1 MNKKFLSAILFGALM
16 VSSTGTFVS
25 CKDYDDDI
33 DNINKELTDI
43 KSKLSDLESKVTT
56 GGAYVTKIESVEG
69 GLKVSVSDGTSY
81 NLTIAGTPAGSTVVI
96 DKTTGE
102 ISIDGTPTGFFATTG
117 TTPQGES
124 TAPYVKDGFWYFY
137 DDATKAFV
145 KSEYKASGNAW
156 AVQKGDSVVLHIPN
170 EAGVMQEI
178 TLPTSSSALT
188 ALNATSSN
196 WTSGKNIAWSKAGAD
211 VTWAG
216 KKGNVTAGQLLIGQL
231 GSETATVTPASY
243 DLGAQ
248 TLTLV
253 DIDGKTAP
261 VTVTAT
267 AAEGDYVTDRAASPS
282 GKWNLAIAMTDEV
295 TADNIA
301 TAFTKKVNGVDKNVK
316 YALAVNGTVM
326 TGYEYV
332 IDTQTV
338 NESKTNTAYNKD
350 QIDLASK
357 NVALGTSTLSLN
369 AATAAQAYDSYLT
382 FEGASKT
389 LAEAKGITV
398 DGMNITVPATAAATP
413 GLSVTVN
420 ILDITGKIAKNNVAL
435 TIAGAS
441 VSETETVAPVS
452 IKIST
457 VNSFSVD
464 LGTIF
469 TNLDANIAQNADATK
484 TTVTTADGNFFALTS
499 TTAANGLF
507 NVAGN
512 DKIAFKK
519 ADGSAA
525 TIAERNA
532 TKAVITLKMDGGTGS
547 SYVSAAKDIAKIYGT
562 FNLTLTLKD
571 KQGNEL
577 KKVIVPVTV
586 SKPEFDDY
594 YTANQYA
601 GWNEG
606 VLSSVIDNSGNTP
619 AFTMPTNLYTINKK
633 ADGTTGMTDAQ
644 PDYVYTYKKAA
655 VDIDNSEVKEAA
667 SITFDDVVKDGFLKT
682 TDYKVK
688 ASKEVVTVNALTNGG
703 SAEDNKIS
711 VSKEFT
717 MKLAPAF
724 NKAKLVYYTN
734 GVAGTVA
741 AVNADGIIAPLTG
754 DGTANKPKNGLALQY
769 GDEEIAVSATAIPA
783 SESDDHK
790 LGGYKV
796 TTGSAATGAVV
807 VGFAKSAESAGTG
820 VNLETGDTGV
830 KITGL
835 NAGQGGELVV
845 TFTDYAGI
853 KTQATIEY
861 KK

>member
-188 ALNATSSN
+188 ALNATPSN

-248 TLTLV
+248 ELTLV

-338 NESKTNTAYNKD
+338 NESKTNTAYNKAN
-350 QIDLASK
+350 IGLANA

-382 FEGASKT
+382 FEGASKS

-398 DGMNITVPATAAATP
+398 DGMNITVPATAAATS

-420 ILDITGKIAKNNVAL
+420 ILDITGKIAKKDIIL

-469 TNLDANIAQNADATK
+469 TNLDANIAQNADTTK

-507 NVAGN
+507 NVADNG
-512 DKIAFKK
+512 KIAFKK
-519 ADGSAA
+519 ADGGAA
-525 TIAERNA
+525 SIAARNA
-532 TKAVITLKMDGGTGS
+532 TKAVITLNYAGS
-547 SYVSAAKDIAKIYGT
+547 KYTTAAKDLANIYGT

-571 KQGNEL
+571 AQGNEL

-606 VLSSVIDNSGNTP
+606 VLSSVIDNSTQNTP

-633 ADGTTGMTDAQ
+633 ADGTGMTDAQ
-644 PDYVYTYKKAA
+644 PGYTYTYKKADA
-655 VDIDNSEVKEAA
+655 SEVKNVDA
-667 SITFDDVVKDGFLKT
+667 ITFNDVVKNGFLKT

-688 ASKEVVTVNALTNGG
+688 ANKEVVTVNALTGVSN
-703 SAEDNKIS
+703 AAADNTIS

-741 AVNADGIIAPLTG
+741 AVNADGIIAALTG

-769 GDEEIAVSATAIPA
+769 GDEEIAVSTTAIPA
-783 SESDDHK
+783 SASASNK
-790 LGGYKV
+790 LGGYQVSTADATSGATIKV
-796 TTGSAATGAVV
+796 E
-807 VGFAKSAESAGTG
+807 FAKSAESAGG
-820 VNLETGDTGV
+820 SVNLESGNTGV
-830 KITGL
+830 KIADL

>member
-1 MNKKFLSAILFGALM
+1 M

-188 ALNATSSN
+188 ALNATPSN

-216 KKGNVTAGQLLIGQL
+216 KKGNVAAGQLLIGQL

-248 TLTLV
+248 ELTLV

-338 NESKTNTAYNKD
+338 NESKTNTAYDKAN
-350 QIDLASK
+350 IGLASA

-420 ILDITGKIAKNNVAL
+420 ILDITGKIAKKDVVL

-499 TTAANGLF
+499 ATSIGDGLYKVAENTA
-507 NVAGN
+507 
-512 DKIAFKK
+512 IAFKK
-519 ADGSAA
+519 ADGGAA
-525 TIAERNA
+525 TIAARNA
-532 TKAVITLKMDGGTGS
+532 IKAVITLNYTGS
-547 SYVSAAKDIAKIYGT
+547 KYTTAAKDLANIYGT

-571 KQGNEL
+571 AQGNEL

-606 VLSSVIDNSGNTP
+606 ILSSVIDNSGNSP

-633 ADGTTGMTDAQ
+633 ADGTGMTDAQ
-644 PDYVYTYKKAA
+644 PGYTYTYKKAA
-655 VDIDNSEVKEAA
+655 VDNSEVKEAA
-667 SITFDDVVKDGFLKT
+667 SITFTDVVKDGFLKT

-688 ASKEVVTVNALTNGG
+688 ANKEVVTVNALTGASN
-703 SAEDNKIS
+703 AAADNTIS

-741 AVNADGIIAPLTG
+741 AVNADGIIAALTE
-754 DGTANKPKNGLALQY
+754 DKTANKPKNGLALQY
-769 GDEEIAVSATAIPA
+769 GDEEIAVSTTAIPA
-783 SESDDHK
+783 SASASNK
-790 LGGYKV
+790 LGGYQV
-796 TTGSAATGAVV
+796 STADATSGATIK
-807 VGFAKSAESAGTG
+807 VGFAKSAESAGGSVT
-820 VNLETGDTGV
+820 LEAGDTGV

>member
-1 MNKKFLSAILFGALM
+1 M

-188 ALNATSSN
+188 ALNATPSN

-216 KKGNVTAGQLLIGQL
+216 KKGNVAAGQLLIGQL

-248 TLTLV
+248 ELTLV

-338 NESKTNTAYNKD
+338 NESKTNTAYNKAN
-350 QIDLASK
+350 IGLASA

-420 ILDITGKIAKNNVAL
+420 ILDITGKIAKKDVVL

-499 TTAANGLF
+499 ATSIGDGLYKVAENTA
-507 NVAGN
+507 
-512 DKIAFKK
+512 IAFKK
-519 ADGSAA
+519 ADGGAA
-525 TIAERNA
+525 TIAARNA
-532 TKAVITLKMDGGTGS
+532 IKAVITLNYTGS
-547 SYVSAAKDIAKIYGT
+547 KYTTAAKDLANIYGT

-571 KQGNEL
+571 AQGNEL

-606 VLSSVIDNSGNTP
+606 ILSSVIDNSGNSP

-633 ADGTTGMTDAQ
+633 ADGTGMTDAQ
-644 PDYVYTYKKAA
+644 PGYTYTYKKAA
-655 VDIDNSEVKEAA
+655 VDNSEVKEAD
-667 SITFDDVVKDGFLKT
+667 SITFTDVVKDGFLKT

-688 ASKEVVTVNALTNGG
+688 ANKEVVTVNALTGASN
-703 SAEDNKIS
+703 AAADNTIS

-741 AVNADGIIAPLTG
+741 AVNADGIIAALTE
-754 DGTANKPKNGLALQY
+754 DKTANKPKNGLALQY
-769 GDEEIAVSATAIPA
+769 GDEEIAVSTTAIPA
-783 SESDDHK
+783 SASASNK
-790 LGGYKV
+790 LGGYQV
-796 TTGSAATGAVV
+796 STADATSGATIK
-807 VGFAKSAESAGTG
+807 VGFAKSAESAGGSVT
-820 VNLETGDTGV
+820 LEAGDTGV

>member
-188 ALNATSSN
+188 ALDATLNN
-196 WTSGKNIAWSKAGAD
+196 WISGKNIAWSKAGAD

-216 KKGNVTAGQLLIGQL
+216 KKGNVAAGQLLIGQL

-248 TLTLV
+248 ELTLV

-338 NESKTNTAYNKD
+338 NESKTNTAYNKAN
-350 QIDLASK
+350 IGLANA

-398 DGMNITVPATAAATP
+398 DGMNITVPATAAATS

-420 ILDITGKIAKNNVAL
+420 ILDITGKIAKKDIIL

-499 TTAANGLF
+499 TISIGDGLYKVAENTA
-507 NVAGN
+507 
-512 DKIAFKK
+512 IAFKK
-519 ADGSAA
+519 ADGGAA
-525 TIAERNA
+525 TIAARNA
-532 TKAVITLKMDGGTGS
+532 TKAVITLDYAS
-547 SYVSAAKDIAKIYGT
+547 SKYTTAAKDIANIYGT

-655 VDIDNSEVKEAA
+655 VDNSEVKEAA
-667 SITFDDVVKDGFLKT
+667 SITFNDVVKDGFLKT

-688 ASKEVVTVNALTNGG
+688 ASNEVVTVNALTGVSN
-703 SAEDNKIS
+703 AAADNTIS

-769 GDEEIAVSATAIPA
+769 GDEEIAVSTTAIPA

-807 VGFAKSAESAGTG
+807 VEFAKSAESAGGSVT
-820 VNLETGDTGV
+820 LETGDAGV
-830 KITGL
+830 KIADL

>member
-1 MNKKFLSAILFGALM
+1 M

-188 ALNATSSN
+188 ALNATPSN

-216 KKGNVTAGQLLIGQL
+216 KKGNVAAGQLLIGQL

-248 TLTLV
+248 ELTLV

-338 NESKTNTAYNKD
+338 NESKTNTAYNKAN
-350 QIDLASK
+350 IGLASA

-420 ILDITGKIAKNNVAL
+420 ILDITGKIAKKDVVL

-499 TTAANGLF
+499 ATSIGDGLYKVAENTA
-507 NVAGN
+507 
-512 DKIAFKK
+512 IAFKK
-519 ADGSAA
+519 ADGGAA
-525 TIAERNA
+525 TIAARNA
-532 TKAVITLKMDGGTGS
+532 IKAVITLNYTGS
-547 SYVSAAKDIAKIYGT
+547 KYTTAAKDLANIYGT

-571 KQGNEL
+571 AQGNEL

-606 VLSSVIDNSGNTP
+606 ILSSVIDNSGNTP

-633 ADGTTGMTDAQ
+633 ADGTGMTDAQ
-644 PDYVYTYKKAA
+644 PGYTYTYKKAA
-655 VDIDNSEVKEAA
+655 VDNSEVKEAA
-667 SITFDDVVKDGFLKT
+667 SITFTDVVKDGFLKT

-688 ASKEVVTVNALTNGG
+688 ANKEVVTVNALTGASN
-703 SAEDNKIS
+703 AAADNTIS

-741 AVNADGIIAPLTG
+741 AVNADGIIAALTE
-754 DGTANKPKNGLALQY
+754 DKTANKPKNGLALQY
-769 GDEEIAVSATAIPA
+769 GDEEIAVSTTAIPA
-783 SESDDHK
+783 SASASNK
-790 LGGYKV
+790 LGGYQV
-796 TTGSAATGAVV
+796 STADATSGATIK
-807 VGFAKSAESAGTG
+807 VGFAKSAESAGGSVT
-820 VNLETGDTGV
+820 LEAGDTGV

>member
-1 MNKKFLSAILFGALM
+1 M

-33 DNINKELTDI
+33 DEINKELTDI

-188 ALNATSSN
+188 ALNATPSN

-338 NESKTNTAYNKD
+338 NESKTNTAYNKN
-350 QIDLASK
+350 QIGLASA

-398 DGMNITVPATAAATP
+398 DGMNITVPATAAATS

-420 ILDITGKIAKNNVAL
+420 ILDITGKIAKKDIIL

-499 TTAANGLF
+499 ATSIGDGLYKVAENTA
-507 NVAGN
+507 
-512 DKIAFKK
+512 IAFKK
-519 ADGSAA
+519 ADGGAA
-525 TIAERNA
+525 AIAARNA

-547 SYVSAAKDIAKIYGT
+547 SYVSAAKDIANIYGT

-606 VLSSVIDNSGNTP
+606 VLSSVIDNSTQDAP

-644 PDYVYTYKKAA
+644 PGYVYTYKKAA
-655 VDIDNSEVKEAA
+655 VDNSEVKEAA
-667 SITFDDVVKDGFLKT
+667 SITFNDVVKDGFLKT

-688 ASKEVVTVNALTNGG
+688 ASNEVVTVNALTNGG
-703 SAEDNKIS
+703 SAEDNGIS

-769 GDEEIAVSATAIPA
+769 GDEEIAVSTTAIPTSA
-783 SESDDHK
+783 SNDHK
-790 LGGYKV
+790 LGGYEV

-807 VGFAKSAESAGTG
+807 VEFAKSAESAGTG
-820 VNLETGDTGV
+820 VNLEAGDTGV
-830 KITGL
+830 KIIGL

>member
-1 MNKKFLSAILFGALM
+1 M

-33 DNINKELTDI
+33 DEINKELTDI

-188 ALNATSSN
+188 ALDATLNN

-338 NESKTNTAYNKD
+338 NESKTNTAYNKN
-350 QIDLASK
+350 QIGLASA

-398 DGMNITVPATAAATP
+398 DGMNITVPATAAATS

-420 ILDITGKIAKNNVAL
+420 ILDITGKIAKNDVDL

-469 TNLDANIAQNADATK
+469 TNLDANIAHNAKADK

-499 TTAANGLF
+499 TTPTDELYT
-507 NVAGN
+507 VAEN
-512 DKIAFKK
+512 TAIAFKK

-532 TKAVITLKMDGGTGS
+532 TKAVITLNYTGS
-547 SYVSAAKDIAKIYGT
+547 KYTTAAKDLANIYGT

-571 KQGNEL
+571 AQGNEL

-606 VLSSVIDNSGNTP
+606 ILSSVIDNSGNSP

-633 ADGTTGMTDAQ
+633 ADGTGMTDAQ
-644 PDYVYTYKKAA
+644 PGYTYTYKKAA
-655 VDIDNSEVKEAA
+655 VDNSEVKEAA
-667 SITFDDVVKDGFLKT
+667 SITFTDVVKDGFLKT

-688 ASKEVVTVNALTNGG
+688 ANKEVVTVNALTGASN
-703 SAEDNKIS
+703 AAADNTIS

-741 AVNADGIIAPLTG
+741 AVNADGIIAALTE
-754 DGTANKPKNGLALQY
+754 DKTANKPKNGLALQY
-769 GDEEIAVSATAIPA
+769 GDEEIAVSTTAIPA
-783 SESDDHK
+783 SANASNK
-790 LGGYKV
+790 LGGYQV
-796 TTGSAATGAVV
+796 STADATSGATIK
-807 VGFAKSAESAGTG
+807 VGFAKSAESAGGSVT
-820 VNLETGDTGV
+820 LEAGDTGV

>member
-188 ALNATSSN
+188 ALNATPSN

-216 KKGNVTAGQLLIGQL
+216 KKGNVAAGQLLIGQL

-248 TLTLV
+248 ELTLV

-338 NESKTNTAYNKD
+338 NESKTNTAYNKVN
-350 QIDLASK
+350 IGLASA

-420 ILDITGKIAKNNVAL
+420 ILDITGKIAKKDVVL

-499 TTAANGLF
+499 ATSIGDGLYKVAENTA
-507 NVAGN
+507 
-512 DKIAFKK
+512 IAFKK
-519 ADGSAA
+519 ADGGAA
-525 TIAERNA
+525 TIAARNA
-532 TKAVITLKMDGGTGS
+532 IKAVITLNYTGS
-547 SYVSAAKDIAKIYGT
+547 KYTTAAKDLANIYGT

-571 KQGNEL
+571 AQGNEL

-606 VLSSVIDNSGNTP
+606 ILSSVIDNSGNSP

-633 ADGTTGMTDAQ
+633 ADGTGMTDAQ
-644 PDYVYTYKKAA
+644 PGYTYTYKKAA
-655 VDIDNSEVKEAA
+655 VDNSEVKEAA
-667 SITFDDVVKDGFLKT
+667 SITFTDVVKDGFLKT

-688 ASKEVVTVNALTNGG
+688 ANKEVVTVNALTGASN
-703 SAEDNKIS
+703 AAADNTIS

-741 AVNADGIIAPLTG
+741 AVNADGIIAALTE
-754 DGTANKPKNGLALQY
+754 DKTANKPKNGLALQY
-769 GDEEIAVSATAIPA
+769 GDEEIAVSTTAIPA
-783 SESDDHK
+783 SASASNK
-790 LGGYKV
+790 LGGYQV
-796 TTGSAATGAVV
+796 STADATSGATIK
-807 VGFAKSAESAGTG
+807 VGFAKSAESAGGSVT
-820 VNLETGDTGV
+820 LEAGDTGV

>member
-188 ALNATSSN
+188 ALNATPSN

-216 KKGNVTAGQLLIGQL
+216 KKGNVAAGQLLIGQL

-248 TLTLV
+248 ELTLV

-338 NESKTNTAYNKD
+338 NESKTNTAYNKAN
-350 QIDLASK
+350 IGLASA

-420 ILDITGKIAKNNVAL
+420 ILDITGKIAKKDVLL

-499 TTAANGLF
+499 ATSIGDGLYKVAENTA
-507 NVAGN
+507 
-512 DKIAFKK
+512 IAFKK
-519 ADGSAA
+519 ADGGAA
-525 TIAERNA
+525 TIAARNA
-532 TKAVITLKMDGGTGS
+532 IKAVITLNYTGS
-547 SYVSAAKDIAKIYGT
+547 KYTTAAKDLANIYGT

-571 KQGNEL
+571 AQGNEL

-606 VLSSVIDNSGNTP
+606 ILSSVIDNSGNSP

-633 ADGTTGMTDAQ
+633 ADGTGMTDAQ
-644 PDYVYTYKKAA
+644 PGYTYTYKKAA
-655 VDIDNSEVKEAA
+655 VDNSEVKEAA
-667 SITFDDVVKDGFLKT
+667 SITFTDVVKDGFLKT

-688 ASKEVVTVNALTNGG
+688 ANKKVVTVNALTGASN
-703 SAEDNKIS
+703 AAADNTIS

-741 AVNADGIIAPLTG
+741 AVNADGIIAALTE
-754 DGTANKPKNGLALQY
+754 DKTANKPKNGLALQY
-769 GDEEIAVSATAIPA
+769 GDEEIAVSTTAIPA
-783 SESDDHK
+783 SASASNK
-790 LGGYKV
+790 LGGYQV
-796 TTGSAATGAVV
+796 STADATSGATIK
-807 VGFAKSAESAGTG
+807 VGFAKSAESAGGSVT
-820 VNLETGDTGV
+820 LEAGDTGV

>member
-1 MNKKFLSAILFGALM
+1 M

-33 DNINKELTDI
+33 DEINKELTDI

-188 ALNATSSN
+188 ALNATPSN

-216 KKGNVTAGQLLIGQL
+216 KKGNVAAGQLLIGQL

-248 TLTLV
+248 ELTLV

-301 TAFTKKVNGVDKNVK
+301 TAFTKRVNGVDKNVK

-338 NESKTNTAYNKD
+338 NESKTNTAYNKAN
-350 QIDLASK
+350 IGLASA

-420 ILDITGKIAKNNVAL
+420 ILDITGKIAKKDVVL

-499 TTAANGLF
+499 ATSIGDGLYKVAENTA
-507 NVAGN
+507 
-512 DKIAFKK
+512 IAFKK
-519 ADGSAA
+519 ADGGAA
-525 TIAERNA
+525 TIAARNA
-532 TKAVITLKMDGGTGS
+532 IKAVITLNYTGS
-547 SYVSAAKDIAKIYGT
+547 KYTTAAKDLANIYGT

-571 KQGNEL
+571 AQGNEL

-606 VLSSVIDNSGNTP
+606 ILSSVIDNSGNSP

-644 PDYVYTYKKAA
+644 PGYVYTYKKAA
-655 VDIDNSEVKEAA
+655 VDNSEAKEVA
-667 SITFDDVVKDGFLKT
+667 SITFNDIVKDGFLKT

-688 ASKEVVTVNALTNGG
+688 ASNEVVTVNALTDGG

-783 SESDDHK
+783 SASASNK
-790 LGGYKV
+790 LGGYQV
-796 TTGSAATGAVV
+796 STADATSGATIK
-807 VGFAKSAESAGTG
+807 VGFAKSAESAGGSVT
-820 VNLETGDTGV
+820 LETSDTGV
-830 KITGL
+830 KIADL

>member
-1 MNKKFLSAILFGALM
+1 M

-188 ALNATSSN
+188 ALNATPSN

-216 KKGNVTAGQLLIGQL
+216 KKGNVAAGQLLIGQL

-248 TLTLV
+248 ELTLV

-338 NESKTNTAYNKD
+338 NESKTNTAYNKAN
-350 QIDLASK
+350 IGLASA

-420 ILDITGKIAKNNVAL
+420 ILDITGKIAKKDVVL

-499 TTAANGLF
+499 ATSIGDGLYKVAENTA
-507 NVAGN
+507 
-512 DKIAFKK
+512 IAFKK
-519 ADGSAA
+519 ADGGAA
-525 TIAERNA
+525 TIAARNA
-532 TKAVITLKMDGGTGS
+532 IKAVITLNYTGS
-547 SYVSAAKDIAKIYGT
+547 KYTTAAKDLANIYGT

-571 KQGNEL
+571 AQGNEL

-606 VLSSVIDNSGNTP
+606 ILSSVIDNSGNSP

-633 ADGTTGMTDAQ
+633 ADGTGMTDAQ
-644 PDYVYTYKKAA
+644 PGYTYTYKKAA
-655 VDIDNSEVKEAA
+655 VDNSEVKEAA
-667 SITFDDVVKDGFLKT
+667 SITFTDVVKDGFLKT

-688 ASKEVVTVNALTNGG
+688 ANKEVVTVNALTGASN
-703 SAEDNKIS
+703 AAADNTIS

-741 AVNADGIIAPLTG
+741 AVNADGIIAALTE
-754 DGTANKPKNGLALQY
+754 DKTANKPKNGLALQY
-769 GDEEIAVSATAIPA
+769 GDEEIAVSTTAIPA
-783 SESDDHK
+783 SASASNK
-790 LGGYKV
+790 LGGYQV
-796 TTGSAATGAVV
+796 STADATSGATIK
-807 VGFAKSAESAGTG
+807 VGFAKSAERAGGSVT
-820 VNLETGDTGV
+820 LEAGDTGV

>member
-1 MNKKFLSAILFGALM
+1 M

-188 ALNATSSN
+188 ALNATPSN

-216 KKGNVTAGQLLIGQL
+216 KKGNVAAGQLLIGQL

-248 TLTLV
+248 ELTLV

-338 NESKTNTAYNKD
+338 NESKTNTAYNKAN
-350 QIDLASK
+350 IGLASA

-420 ILDITGKIAKNNVAL
+420 ILDITGKIAKKDVVL

-499 TTAANGLF
+499 ATSIGDGLYKVAENTA
-507 NVAGN
+507 
-512 DKIAFKK
+512 IAFKK
-519 ADGSAA
+519 ADGGAA
-525 TIAERNA
+525 TIAARNA
-532 TKAVITLKMDGGTGS
+532 IKAVITLNYTGS
-547 SYVSAAKDIAKIYGT
+547 KYTTAAKDLANIYGT

-571 KQGNEL
+571 AQGYEL

-606 VLSSVIDNSGNTP
+606 ILSSVIDNSGNSP

-633 ADGTTGMTDAQ
+633 ADGTGMTDAQ
-644 PDYVYTYKKAA
+644 PGYTYTYKKAA
-655 VDIDNSEVKEAA
+655 VDNSEVKEAA
-667 SITFDDVVKDGFLKT
+667 SITFTDVVKDGFLKT

-688 ASKEVVTVNALTNGG
+688 ANKEVVTVNALTGASN
-703 SAEDNKIS
+703 AAADNTIS

-741 AVNADGIIAPLTG
+741 AVNADGIIAALTE
-754 DGTANKPKNGLALQY
+754 DKTANKPKNGLALQY
-769 GDEEIAVSATAIPA
+769 GDEEIAVSTTAIPA
-783 SESDDHK
+783 SASASNK
-790 LGGYKV
+790 LGGYQV
-796 TTGSAATGAVV
+796 STADATSGATIK
-807 VGFAKSAESAGTG
+807 VGFAKSAESAGGSVT
-820 VNLETGDTGV
+820 LEAGDTGV

>member
-1 MNKKFLSAILFGALM
+1 
-16 VSSTGTFVS
+16 
-25 CKDYDDDI
+25 
-33 DNINKELTDI
+33 LTDI

-188 ALNATSSN
+188 ALNATPSN
-196 WTSGKNIAWSKAGAD
+196 WTSDKNIAWSKAGAD

-216 KKGNVTAGQLLIGQL
+216 KKGNVAAGQLLIGQL

-248 TLTLV
+248 ELTLV

-338 NESKTNTAYNKD
+338 NESKTNTAYNKAN
-350 QIDLASK
+350 IGLASA

-420 ILDITGKIAKNNVAL
+420 ILDITGKIAKKDVVL

-499 TTAANGLF
+499 ATSIGDGLYKVAENTA
-507 NVAGN
+507 
-512 DKIAFKK
+512 IAFKK
-519 ADGSAA
+519 ADGGAA
-525 TIAERNA
+525 TIAARNA
-532 TKAVITLKMDGGTGS
+532 IKAVITLNYTGS
-547 SYVSAAKDIAKIYGT
+547 KYTTAAKDLANIYGT

-571 KQGNEL
+571 AQGNEL

-606 VLSSVIDNSGNTP
+606 ILSSVIDNSGNSP

-633 ADGTTGMTDAQ
+633 ADGTGMTDAQ
-644 PDYVYTYKKAA
+644 PGYTYTYKKAA
-655 VDIDNSEVKEAA
+655 VDNSEVKEAA
-667 SITFDDVVKDGFLKT
+667 SITFTDVVKDGFLKT

-688 ASKEVVTVNALTNGG
+688 ANKEVVTVNALTGASN
-703 SAEDNKIS
+703 AAADNTIS

-741 AVNADGIIAPLTG
+741 AVNADGIIAALTE
-754 DGTANKPKNGLALQY
+754 DKTANKPKNGLALQY
-769 GDEEIAVSATAIPA
+769 GDEEIAVSTTAIPA
-783 SESDDHK
+783 SASASNK
-790 LGGYKV
+790 LGGYQV
-796 TTGSAATGAVV
+796 STADATSGATIK
-807 VGFAKSAESAGTG
+807 VGFAKSAESAGGSGT
-820 VNLETGDTGV
+820 LEAGDTGV
-830 KITGL
+830 KIIGL

>member
-188 ALNATSSN
+188 ALNATPSN

-216 KKGNVTAGQLLIGQL
+216 KKGNVAAGQLLIGQL

-248 TLTLV
+248 ELTLV

-338 NESKTNTAYNKD
+338 NESKTNTAYNKAN
-350 QIDLASK
+350 IGLASA

-420 ILDITGKIAKNNVAL
+420 ILDITGKIAKKDVVL

-499 TTAANGLF
+499 ATSIGDGLYKVAENTA
-507 NVAGN
+507 
-512 DKIAFKK
+512 IAFKK
-519 ADGSAA
+519 ADGGAA
-525 TIAERNA
+525 TIAARNA
-532 TKAVITLKMDGGTGS
+532 IKAVITLNYTGS
-547 SYVSAAKDIAKIYGT
+547 KYTTAAKDLANIYGT

-571 KQGNEL
+571 AQGNEL

-606 VLSSVIDNSGNTP
+606 ILSSVIDNSGNSP

-633 ADGTTGMTDAQ
+633 ADGTGMTDAQ
-644 PDYVYTYKKAA
+644 PGYTYTYKKAA
-655 VDIDNSEVKEAA
+655 VDNSEVKEAA
-667 SITFDDVVKDGFLKT
+667 SITFTDVVKDGFLKT

-688 ASKEVVTVNALTNGG
+688 ANKEVVTVNALTGASN
-703 SAEDNKIS
+703 AAADNTIS

-741 AVNADGIIAPLTG
+741 AVNADGIIAALTE
-754 DGTANKPKNGLALQY
+754 DKTANKPKNGLALQY
-769 GDEEIAVSATAIPA
+769 GDEEIAVSTTAIPA
-783 SESDDHK
+783 SASASNK
-790 LGGYKV
+790 LGGYQV
-796 TTGSAATGAVV
+796 STADATSGAIIK
-807 VGFAKSAESAGTG
+807 VGFAKSAESAGGSVT
-820 VNLETGDTGV
+820 LEAGDTGV

>member
-56 GGAYVTKIESVEG
+56 GSAYVTKIESVEG

-188 ALNATSSN
+188 ALNATPSN

-216 KKGNVTAGQLLIGQL
+216 KKGNVAAGQLLIGQL

-248 TLTLV
+248 ELTLV

-338 NESKTNTAYNKD
+338 NESKTNTAYNKAN
-350 QIDLASK
+350 IGLASA

-420 ILDITGKIAKNNVAL
+420 ILDITGKIAKKDVVL

-499 TTAANGLF
+499 ATSIGDGLYKVAENTA
-507 NVAGN
+507 
-512 DKIAFKK
+512 IAFKK
-519 ADGSAA
+519 ADGGAA
-525 TIAERNA
+525 TIAARNA
-532 TKAVITLKMDGGTGS
+532 IKAVITLNYTGS
-547 SYVSAAKDIAKIYGT
+547 KYTTAAKDLANIYGT

-571 KQGNEL
+571 AQGNEL

-606 VLSSVIDNSGNTP
+606 ILSSVIDNSGNSP

-633 ADGTTGMTDAQ
+633 ADGTGMTDAQ
-644 PDYVYTYKKAA
+644 PGYTYTYKKAA
-655 VDIDNSEVKEAA
+655 VDNSEVKEAA
-667 SITFDDVVKDGFLKT
+667 SITFTDVVKDGFLKT

-688 ASKEVVTVNALTNGG
+688 ANKEVVTVNALTGASN
-703 SAEDNKIS
+703 AAADNTIS

-741 AVNADGIIAPLTG
+741 AVNADGIIAALTE
-754 DGTANKPKNGLALQY
+754 DKTANKPKNGLALQY
-769 GDEEIAVSATAIPA
+769 GDEEIAVSTTAIPA
-783 SESDDHK
+783 SASASNK
-790 LGGYKV
+790 LGGYQV
-796 TTGSAATGAVV
+796 STADATSGATIK
-807 VGFAKSAESAGTG
+807 VGFAKSAESAGGSVT
-820 VNLETGDTGV
+820 LEAGDTGV

>member
-1 MNKKFLSAILFGALM
+1 M

-188 ALNATSSN
+188 ALNATPSN

-216 KKGNVTAGQLLIGQL
+216 KKGNVAAGQLLIGQL
-231 GSETATVTPASY
+231 GSETATVTPAFY

-248 TLTLV
+248 ELTLV

-338 NESKTNTAYNKD
+338 NESKTNTAYNKAN
-350 QIDLASK
+350 IGLASA

-420 ILDITGKIAKNNVAL
+420 ILDITGKIAKKDVVL

-499 TTAANGLF
+499 ATSIGDGLYKVAENTA
-507 NVAGN
+507 
-512 DKIAFKK
+512 IAFKK
-519 ADGSAA
+519 ADGGAA
-525 TIAERNA
+525 TIAARNA
-532 TKAVITLKMDGGTGS
+532 IKAVITLNYTGS
-547 SYVSAAKDIAKIYGT
+547 KYTTAAKDLANIYGT

-571 KQGNEL
+571 AQGNEL

-606 VLSSVIDNSGNTP
+606 ILSSVIDNSGNSP

-633 ADGTTGMTDAQ
+633 ADGTGMTDAQ
-644 PDYVYTYKKAA
+644 LGYTYTYKKAA
-655 VDIDNSEVKEAA
+655 VDNSEVKEAA
-667 SITFDDVVKDGFLKT
+667 SITFTDVVKDGFLKT

-688 ASKEVVTVNALTNGG
+688 ANKEVVTVNALTGASNAAAD
-703 SAEDNKIS
+703 STIS

-741 AVNADGIIAPLTG
+741 AVNADGIIAPLTE
-754 DGTANKPKNGLALQY
+754 DKTANKPKNGLALQY
-769 GDEEIAVSATAIPA
+769 GDEEIAVSTTAIPA
-783 SESDDHK
+783 SASASNK
-790 LGGYKV
+790 LGGYQV
-796 TTGSAATGAVV
+796 STADATSGATIK
-807 VGFAKSAESAGTG
+807 VGFAKSAESAGGSVT
-820 VNLETGDTGV
+820 LEAGDTGV

>member
-188 ALNATSSN
+188 ALNATPSN

-216 KKGNVTAGQLLIGQL
+216 KKGNVAAGQLLIGQL

-248 TLTLV
+248 ELTLV

-338 NESKTNTAYNKD
+338 NESKTNTAYNKAN
-350 QIDLASK
+350 IGLASA

-420 ILDITGKIAKNNVAL
+420 ILDITGKIAKKDVVL

-499 TTAANGLF
+499 ATSIGDGLYKVAENTA
-507 NVAGN
+507 
-512 DKIAFKK
+512 IAFKK
-519 ADGSAA
+519 ADGGAA
-525 TIAERNA
+525 TIAARNA
-532 TKAVITLKMDGGTGS
+532 IKAVITLNYTGS
-547 SYVSAAKDIAKIYGT
+547 KYTTAAKDLANIYGT

-571 KQGNEL
+571 AQGNEL

-606 VLSSVIDNSGNTP
+606 ILSSVIDNSGNSP

-633 ADGTTGMTDAQ
+633 ADGTGMTDAQ
-644 PDYVYTYKKAA
+644 LGYTYTYKKAA
-655 VDIDNSEVKEAA
+655 VDNSEVKEAA
-667 SITFDDVVKDGFLKT
+667 SITFTDVVKDGFLKT

-688 ASKEVVTVNALTNGG
+688 ANKEVVTVNALTGASN
-703 SAEDNKIS
+703 AAADNTIS

-741 AVNADGIIAPLTG
+741 AVNADGIIAALTE
-754 DGTANKPKNGLALQY
+754 DKTANKPKNGLALQY
-769 GDEEIAVSATAIPA
+769 GDEEIAVSTTAIPA
-783 SESDDHK
+783 SASASNK
-790 LGGYKV
+790 LGGYQV
-796 TTGSAATGAVV
+796 STADATSGATIK
-807 VGFAKSAESAGTG
+807 VGFAKSAESAGGSVT
-820 VNLETGDTGV
+820 LEAGDTGV

-845 TFTDYAGI
+845 TFTDHAGI

>member
-188 ALNATSSN
+188 ALNATPSN

-216 KKGNVTAGQLLIGQL
+216 KKGNVAAGQLLIGQL

-248 TLTLV
+248 ELTLV

-338 NESKTNTAYNKD
+338 NESKTNTAYNKAN
-350 QIDLASK
+350 IGLASA

-420 ILDITGKIAKNNVAL
+420 ILDITGKIAKKDVFL

-499 TTAANGLF
+499 ATSIGDGLYKVAENTA
-507 NVAGN
+507 
-512 DKIAFKK
+512 IAFKK
-519 ADGSAA
+519 ADGGAA
-525 TIAERNA
+525 TIAARNA
-532 TKAVITLKMDGGTGS
+532 IKAVITLNYTGS
-547 SYVSAAKDIAKIYGT
+547 KYTTAAKDLANIYGT

-571 KQGNEL
+571 AQGNEL

-606 VLSSVIDNSGNTP
+606 ILSSVIDNSGNSP

-633 ADGTTGMTDAQ
+633 ADGTGMTDAQ
-644 PDYVYTYKKAA
+644 PGYTYTYKKAA
-655 VDIDNSEVKEAA
+655 VDNSEVKEAA
-667 SITFDDVVKDGFLKT
+667 SITFTDVVKDGFLKT

-688 ASKEVVTVNALTNGG
+688 ANKEVVTVNALTGASN
-703 SAEDNKIS
+703 AAADNTIS

-741 AVNADGIIAPLTG
+741 AVNADGIIAALTE
-754 DGTANKPKNGLALQY
+754 DKTANKPKNGLALQY
-769 GDEEIAVSATAIPA
+769 GDEEIAVSTTAIPA
-783 SESDDHK
+783 SASASNK
-790 LGGYKV
+790 LGGYQV
-796 TTGSAATGAVV
+796 STADATSGATIK
-807 VGFAKSAESAGTG
+807 VGFAKSAESAGGSVT
-820 VNLETGDTGV
+820 LEAGNTGV

>member
-1 MNKKFLSAILFGALM
+1 M

-33 DNINKELTDI
+33 DEINKELTDI

-188 ALNATSSN
+188 ALNATPSN

-338 NESKTNTAYNKD
+338 NESKTNTAYNKN
-350 QIDLASK
+350 QIGLASA

-398 DGMNITVPATAAATP
+398 DGMNITVPATAAATS

-420 ILDITGKIAKNNVAL
+420 ILDITGKIAKKDIIL

-499 TTAANGLF
+499 ATSIGDGLYKVAENTA
-507 NVAGN
+507 
-512 DKIAFKK
+512 IAFKK
-519 ADGSAA
+519 ADGGAA
-525 TIAERNA
+525 AIAARNA
-532 TKAVITLKMDGGTGS
+532 TKAVITLNYAS
-547 SYVSAAKDIAKIYGT
+547 SKYTTAAKDLANIYGT

-606 VLSSVIDNSGNTP
+606 VLSSVIDNSTQNTP

-644 PDYVYTYKKAA
+644 PGYVYTYKKAA
-655 VDIDNSEVKEAA
+655 VDNSEVKEAA
-667 SITFDDVVKDGFLKT
+667 SITFTDVVKDGFLKT

-688 ASKEVVTVNALTNGG
+688 ASNEVVTVNALTGASN
-703 SAEDNKIS
+703 AAADNTIS

-741 AVNADGIIAPLTG
+741 AVNADGIIAALTG

-769 GDEEIAVSATAIPA
+769 GDEEIAVSTTAIPA
-783 SESDDHK
+783 SASASNK
-790 LGGYKV
+790 LGGYQV
-796 TTGSAATGAVV
+796 STADATSGATIK
-807 VGFAKSAESAGTG
+807 VGFAKSAESAGGSVT
-820 VNLETGDTGV
+820 LETSDTGV
-830 KITGL
+830 KIADL

>member
-1 MNKKFLSAILFGALM
+1 M

-33 DNINKELTDI
+33 DEINKELTDI

-188 ALNATSSN
+188 ALNATPSK

-216 KKGNVTAGQLLIGQL
+216 KKGNVAAGQLLIGQL

-248 TLTLV
+248 ELTLV

-338 NESKTNTAYNKD
+338 NESKTNTAYNKA

-398 DGMNITVPATAAATP
+398 DGMNITVPATAAATS

-420 ILDITGKIAKNNVAL
+420 ILDITGKIAKKDIIL

-469 TNLDANIAQNADATK
+469 TNLDANIAHNAKATK

-499 TTAANGLF
+499 ATSIGDGLYKVAENTA
-507 NVAGN
+507 
-512 DKIAFKK
+512 IAFKK
-519 ADGSAA
+519 ADGGAA
-525 TIAERNA
+525 TIAARNA
-532 TKAVITLKMDGGTGS
+532 TKAVITLNYAS
-547 SYVSAAKDIAKIYGT
+547 SKYTTAAKDLANIYGT

-571 KQGNEL
+571 AQGNEL

-586 SKPEFDDY
+586 SKPDFDDY

-606 VLSSVIDNSGNTP
+606 ILSSVIDNSTQNAP

-644 PDYVYTYKKAA
+644 PDYTYTYKKT
-655 VDIDNSEVKEAA
+655 DNSEANNVT
-667 SITFDDVVKDGFLKT
+667 SITFTDVVKDGFLKT

-688 ASKEVVTVNALTNGG
+688 ASNEVVTVNALTNDG
-703 SAEDNKIS
+703 SAEDNGIS

-783 SESDDHK
+783 SASNDHK
-790 LGGYKV
+790 LGGYEV

-830 KITGL
+830 KIAGL

>member
-1 MNKKFLSAILFGALM
+1 M

-188 ALNATSSN
+188 ALNATPNN
-196 WTSGKNIAWSKAGAD
+196 WISGKNIAWSKAGAD

-216 KKGNVTAGQLLIGQL
+216 KKGNVAAGQLLIGQL

-248 TLTLV
+248 ELTLV

-338 NESKTNTAYNKD
+338 NESKTNTAYNKN
-350 QIDLASK
+350 QIGLASA

-398 DGMNITVPATAAATP
+398 DGMNITVPATAAATS

-420 ILDITGKIAKNNVAL
+420 ILDITGKIAKKDIIL

-499 TTAANGLF
+499 TTSIGDGLYK
-507 NVAGN
+507 VAEN
-512 DKIAFKK
+512 TAIAFKK
-519 ADGSAA
+519 ADGGAA
-525 TIAERNA
+525 TIAARNA
-532 TKAVITLKMDGGTGS
+532 TKAVITLDYAS
-547 SYVSAAKDIAKIYGT
+547 SKYITAAKDIANIYGT

-655 VDIDNSEVKEAA
+655 VDNSEVKEAA
-667 SITFDDVVKDGFLKT
+667 SITFNDVVKDGFLKT

-688 ASKEVVTVNALTNGG
+688 ASNEVVTVNALTGVSN
-703 SAEDNKIS
+703 AAADNTIS

-769 GDEEIAVSATAIPA
+769 GDEEIAVSTTAIPA

-807 VGFAKSAESAGTG
+807 VEFAKSAESAGGSVT
-820 VNLETGDTGV
+820 LETGDAGV
-830 KITGL
+830 KIADL

>member
-1 MNKKFLSAILFGALM
+1 M

-170 EAGVMQEI
+170 EAGVVQEI

-248 TLTLV
+248 ELTLV

-338 NESKTNTAYNKD
+338 NESKTNTAYNKN
-350 QIDLASK
+350 QIGLASA

-398 DGMNITVPATAAATP
+398 DGMNITVPATAAATS

-420 ILDITGKIAKNNVAL
+420 ILDITGKIAKKDIIL

-499 TTAANGLF
+499 TISIGDGLYKVAENTA
-507 NVAGN
+507 
-512 DKIAFKK
+512 IAFKK
-519 ADGSAA
+519 ADGGAA
-525 TIAERNA
+525 TIAARNA
-532 TKAVITLKMDGGTGS
+532 TKAVITLDYAS
-547 SYVSAAKDIAKIYGT
+547 SKYTTAAKDIANIYGT

-655 VDIDNSEVKEAA
+655 VDNSEVKEAA
-667 SITFDDVVKDGFLKT
+667 SITFNDVVKDGFLKT

-688 ASKEVVTVNALTNGG
+688 ASNEVVTVNALTGVSN
-703 SAEDNKIS
+703 AAADNTIS

-769 GDEEIAVSATAIPA
+769 GDEEIAVSTTAIPA

-807 VGFAKSAESAGTG
+807 VEFAKSAESAGGSVT
-820 VNLETGDTGV
+820 LETGDAGV
-830 KITGL
+830 KIADL

>member
-188 ALNATSSN
+188 ALNATPSN

-216 KKGNVTAGQLLIGQL
+216 KKGNVAAGQLLIGQL

-248 TLTLV
+248 ELTLV

-338 NESKTNTAYNKD
+338 NESKTNTAYNKAN
-350 QIDLASK
+350 IGLASA

-420 ILDITGKIAKNNVAL
+420 ILDITGKIAKKDVVL

-499 TTAANGLF
+499 ATSIGDGLYKVAENTA
-507 NVAGN
+507 
-512 DKIAFKK
+512 IAFKK
-519 ADGSAA
+519 ADGGAA
-525 TIAERNA
+525 TIAARNA
-532 TKAVITLKMDGGTGS
+532 IKAVITLNYTGS
-547 SYVSAAKDIAKIYGT
+547 KYTTAAKDLANIYGT

-571 KQGNEL
+571 AQGNEL

-606 VLSSVIDNSGNTP
+606 ILSSVIDNSGNSP

-633 ADGTTGMTDAQ
+633 ADGTGMTDAQ
-644 PDYVYTYKKAA
+644 PGYTYTYKKAA
-655 VDIDNSEVKEAA
+655 VDNSEVKEAA
-667 SITFDDVVKDGFLKT
+667 SITFTDVVKDGFLKT

-688 ASKEVVTVNALTNGG
+688 ANKEVVTVNALTGASNAAAD
-703 SAEDNKIS
+703 STIS

-741 AVNADGIIAPLTG
+741 AVNADGIIAALTE
-754 DGTANKPKNGLALQY
+754 DKTANKPKNGLALQY
-769 GDEEIAVSATAIPA
+769 GDEEIAVSTTAIPA
-783 SESDDHK
+783 SASASNK
-790 LGGYKV
+790 LGGYQV
-796 TTGSAATGAVV
+796 STADATSGATIK
-807 VGFAKSAESAGTG
+807 VGFAKSAESAGGSVT
-820 VNLETGDTGV
+820 LEAGDTGV
-830 KITGL
+830 KIIGL

>member
-1 MNKKFLSAILFGALM
+1 M

-188 ALNATSSN
+188 ALNATPSN

-248 TLTLV
+248 ELTLV

-338 NESKTNTAYNKD
+338 NESKTNTAYNKAN
-350 QIDLASK
+350 IGLANA

-382 FEGASKT
+382 FEGASKS

-398 DGMNITVPATAAATP
+398 DGMNITVPATAAATS

-420 ILDITGKIAKNNVAL
+420 ILDITGKIAKKDIIL

-507 NVAGN
+507 NVADNG
-512 DKIAFKK
+512 KIAFKK
-519 ADGSAA
+519 ADGGAA
-525 TIAERNA
+525 SIAARNA
-532 TKAVITLKMDGGTGS
+532 TKAVITLNYAGS
-547 SYVSAAKDIAKIYGT
+547 KYTTAAKDLANIYGT

-571 KQGNEL
+571 AQGNEL

-606 VLSSVIDNSGNTP
+606 VLSSVIDNSTQNTP

-633 ADGTTGMTDAQ
+633 ADGTGMTDAQ
-644 PDYVYTYKKAA
+644 PGYTYTYKKADA
-655 VDIDNSEVKEAA
+655 SEVKNVDA
-667 SITFDDVVKDGFLKT
+667 ITFNDVVKNGFLKT

-688 ASKEVVTVNALTNGG
+688 ANKEVVTVNAWTGVSN
-703 SAEDNKIS
+703 AAADNTIS

-741 AVNADGIIAPLTG
+741 AVNADGIIAALTG

-769 GDEEIAVSATAIPA
+769 GDEEIAVSTTAIPA
-783 SESDDHK
+783 SASASNK
-790 LGGYKV
+790 LGGYQVSTADATSGATIKV
-796 TTGSAATGAVV
+796 E
-807 VGFAKSAESAGTG
+807 FAKSAESAGG
-820 VNLETGDTGV
+820 SVNLESGNTGV
-830 KITGL
+830 KIADL

>member
-1 MNKKFLSAILFGALM
+1 M

-188 ALNATSSN
+188 ALDATLNN
-196 WTSGKNIAWSKAGAD
+196 WISGKNIAWSKAGAD

-248 TLTLV
+248 ELTLV

-338 NESKTNTAYNKD
+338 NESKTNTAYNKAN
-350 QIDLASK
+350 IGLANA

-420 ILDITGKIAKNNVAL
+420 ILDITGKIAKKDVDL

-499 TTAANGLF
+499 TISIGDGLYKVAENTA
-507 NVAGN
+507 
-512 DKIAFKK
+512 IAFKK
-519 ADGSAA
+519 ADGGAA
-525 TIAERNA
+525 TIAARNA
-532 TKAVITLKMDGGTGS
+532 TKAVITLDYAS
-547 SYVSAAKDIAKIYGT
+547 SKYITAAKDIANIYGT

-606 VLSSVIDNSGNTP
+606 ILSSVIDNSGNTP

-655 VDIDNSEVKEAA
+655 VDNSEVKEAA
-667 SITFDDVVKDGFLKT
+667 SITFNDVVKDGFLKT

-688 ASKEVVTVNALTNGG
+688 ASNEVVTVNALTGVSN
-703 SAEDNKIS
+703 AAADNTIS

-769 GDEEIAVSATAIPA
+769 GDEEIAVSTTAIPA

-807 VGFAKSAESAGTG
+807 VEFAKSAESAGGSVT
-820 VNLETGDTGV
+820 LETGDAGV
-830 KITGL
+830 KIADL

>member
-1 MNKKFLSAILFGALM
+1 M

-188 ALNATSSN
+188 ALNATPSN

-216 KKGNVTAGQLLIGQL
+216 KKGNVAAGQLLIGQL

-248 TLTLV
+248 ELTLV

-338 NESKTNTAYNKD
+338 NESKTNTAYNKAN
-350 QIDLASK
+350 IGLASA

-413 GLSVTVN
+413 GLGVTVN
-420 ILDITGKIAKNNVAL
+420 ILDITGKIAKKDVVL

-499 TTAANGLF
+499 ATSIGDGLYKVAENTA
-507 NVAGN
+507 
-512 DKIAFKK
+512 IAFKK
-519 ADGSAA
+519 ADGGAA
-525 TIAERNA
+525 TIAARNA
-532 TKAVITLKMDGGTGS
+532 IKAVITLNYTGS
-547 SYVSAAKDIAKIYGT
+547 KYTTAAKDLANIYGT

-571 KQGNEL
+571 AQGNEL

-606 VLSSVIDNSGNTP
+606 ILSSVIDNSGNSP

-633 ADGTTGMTDAQ
+633 ADGTGMTDAQ
-644 PDYVYTYKKAA
+644 PGYTYTYKKAA
-655 VDIDNSEVKEAA
+655 VDNSEVKEAA
-667 SITFDDVVKDGFLKT
+667 SITFTDVVKDGFLKT

-688 ASKEVVTVNALTNGG
+688 ANKEVVTVNALTGASN
-703 SAEDNKIS
+703 AAADNTIS

-741 AVNADGIIAPLTG
+741 AVNADGIIAALTENK
-754 DGTANKPKNGLALQY
+754 TANKPKNGLALQY
-769 GDEEIAVSATAIPA
+769 GDEEIAVSTTAIPVSA
-783 SESDDHK
+783 SASNK
-790 LGGYKV
+790 LGGYQV
-796 TTGSAATGAVV
+796 STADATSGATIK
-807 VGFAKSAESAGTG
+807 VGFAKSAESAGGSVT
-820 VNLETGDTGV
+820 LEAGDTGV

>member
-188 ALNATSSN
+188 ALNATPSN

-216 KKGNVTAGQLLIGQL
+216 KKGNVAAGQLLIGQL

-248 TLTLV
+248 ELTLV

-338 NESKTNTAYNKD
+338 NESKTNTAYNKAN
-350 QIDLASK
+350 IGLASA

-420 ILDITGKIAKNNVAL
+420 ILDITGKIAKKDVVL

-499 TTAANGLF
+499 ATSIGDGLYKVAENTA
-507 NVAGN
+507 
-512 DKIAFKK
+512 IAFKK
-519 ADGSAA
+519 ADGGAA
-525 TIAERNA
+525 TIAARNA
-532 TKAVITLKMDGGTGS
+532 IKAVITLNYTGS
-547 SYVSAAKDIAKIYGT
+547 KYTTAAKDLANIYGT

-571 KQGNEL
+571 AQGNEL

-606 VLSSVIDNSGNTP
+606 ILSSVIDNSGNSP

-633 ADGTTGMTDAQ
+633 ADGTGMTDAQ
-644 PDYVYTYKKAA
+644 PGYTYTYKKAA
-655 VDIDNSEVKEAA
+655 VDNSEVKEAA
-667 SITFDDVVKDGFLKT
+667 SITFTDVVKDGFLKT

-688 ASKEVVTVNALTNGG
+688 ANKEVVTVNALTGASN
-703 SAEDNKIS
+703 AAADNTIS

-741 AVNADGIIAPLTG
+741 AVNADGIIAALTE
-754 DGTANKPKNGLALQY
+754 DKTANKPKNGLALQY
-769 GDEEIAVSATAIPA
+769 GDEEIAVSTTAIPA
-783 SESDDHK
+783 SASASNK
-790 LGGYKV
+790 LGGYQV
-796 TTGSAATGAVV
+796 STADATSGATIK
-807 VGFAKSAESAGTG
+807 VGFAKSAESAGGNVT
-820 VNLETGDTGV
+820 LEAGDTGV

>member
-188 ALNATSSN
+188 ALNATPSN

-216 KKGNVTAGQLLIGQL
+216 KKGNVAAGQLLIGQL

-248 TLTLV
+248 ELTLV

-338 NESKTNTAYNKD
+338 NESKTNTAYNKAN
-350 QIDLASK
+350 IGLASA

-420 ILDITGKIAKNNVAL
+420 ILDITGKIAKKDVVL

-499 TTAANGLF
+499 ATSIGDGLYKVAENTA
-507 NVAGN
+507 
-512 DKIAFKK
+512 IAFKK
-519 ADGSAA
+519 ADGGAA
-525 TIAERNA
+525 TIAARNA
-532 TKAVITLKMDGGTGS
+532 IKAVITLNYTGS
-547 SYVSAAKDIAKIYGT
+547 KYTTAAKDLANIYGT

-571 KQGNEL
+571 AQGNEL

-606 VLSSVIDNSGNTP
+606 ILSSVIDNSGNSP

-633 ADGTTGMTDAQ
+633 ADGTGMTDAQ
-644 PDYVYTYKKAA
+644 LGYTYTYKKAA
-655 VDIDNSEVKEAA
+655 VDNSEVKEAA
-667 SITFDDVVKDGFLKT
+667 SITFTDVVKDGFLKT

-688 ASKEVVTVNALTNGG
+688 ANKEVVTVNALTGASN
-703 SAEDNKIS
+703 AAADNTIS

-741 AVNADGIIAPLTG
+741 AVNADGIIAALTE
-754 DGTANKPKNGLALQY
+754 DKTANKPKNGLALQY
-769 GDEEIAVSATAIPA
+769 GDEEIAVSTTAIPA
-783 SESDDHK
+783 SASASNK
-790 LGGYKV
+790 LGGYQV
-796 TTGSAATGAVV
+796 STADATSGATIK
-807 VGFAKSAESAGTG
+807 VGFAKSAESAGGSVT
-820 VNLETGDTGV
+820 LEAGDTGV

>member
-1 MNKKFLSAILFGALM
+1 M

-188 ALNATSSN
+188 ALDATLNN
-196 WTSGKNIAWSKAGAD
+196 WISGKNIAWSKAGAD

-532 TKAVITLKMDGGTGS
+532 TKAVITLKMDDGTGS
-547 SYVSAAKDIAKIYGT
+547 SYVSAAKDIANIYGT

-606 VLSSVIDNSGNTP
+606 VLSSVIDNSTQNTP

-644 PDYVYTYKKAA
+644 PGYTYTYKKT
-655 VDIDNSEVKEAA
+655 DNSEANNVT
-667 SITFDDVVKDGFLKT
+667 SITFNDVVKDGFLKT

-688 ASKEVVTVNALTNGG
+688 ASNEVVTVNALTNDG
-703 SAEDNKIS
+703 SAEDNTIS

-769 GDEEIAVSATAIPA
+769 GDEEIAVSTTAIPA

-807 VGFAKSAESAGTG
+807 VGFAKSAESAGGSVT
-820 VNLETGDTGV
+820 LETSDTGV
-830 KITGL
+830 KIADL

>member
-1 MNKKFLSAILFGALM
+1 M

-188 ALNATSSN
+188 ALNATPSN

-216 KKGNVTAGQLLIGQL
+216 KKGNVAAGQLLIGQL

-248 TLTLV
+248 ELTLV

-338 NESKTNTAYNKD
+338 NESKTNTAYNKAN
-350 QIDLASK
+350 IGLASA

-420 ILDITGKIAKNNVAL
+420 ILDITGKIAKKDVVL
-435 TIAGAS
+435 MIAGAS

-499 TTAANGLF
+499 ATSIGDGLYKVAENTA
-507 NVAGN
+507 
-512 DKIAFKK
+512 IAFKK
-519 ADGSAA
+519 ADGGAA
-525 TIAERNA
+525 TIAARNA
-532 TKAVITLKMDGGTGS
+532 IKAVITLNYTGS
-547 SYVSAAKDIAKIYGT
+547 KYTTAAKDLANIYGT

-571 KQGNEL
+571 AQGNEL

-606 VLSSVIDNSGNTP
+606 ILSSVIDNSGNSP

-633 ADGTTGMTDAQ
+633 ADGTGMTDAQ
-644 PDYVYTYKKAA
+644 PGYTYTYKKAA
-655 VDIDNSEVKEAA
+655 VDNSEVKEAA
-667 SITFDDVVKDGFLKT
+667 SITFTDVVKDGFLKT

-688 ASKEVVTVNALTNGG
+688 ANKEVVTVNALTGASN
-703 SAEDNKIS
+703 AAADNTIS

-741 AVNADGIIAPLTG
+741 AVNADGIIAALTE
-754 DGTANKPKNGLALQY
+754 DKTANKPKNGLALQY
-769 GDEEIAVSATAIPA
+769 GDEEIAVSTTAIPA
-783 SESDDHK
+783 SASASNK
-790 LGGYKV
+790 LGGYQV
-796 TTGSAATGAVV
+796 STADATSGATIK
-807 VGFAKSAESAGTG
+807 VGFAKSAESAGGSVT
-820 VNLETGDTGV
+820 LEAGDTGV

>member
-1 MNKKFLSAILFGALM
+1 M

-33 DNINKELTDI
+33 DEINKELTDI

-188 ALNATSSN
+188 ALNATPSN

-248 TLTLV
+248 ELTLV

-338 NESKTNTAYNKD
+338 NESKTNTAYNKAN
-350 QIDLASK
+350 IGLANT

-369 AATAAQAYDSYLT
+369 ATTAAQAYDSYLT

-420 ILDITGKIAKNNVAL
+420 ILDITGKIAKKDVAL

-525 TIAERNA
+525 TIAARNA
-532 TKAVITLKMDGGTGS
+532 TKAVITLNYIGS
-547 SYVSAAKDIAKIYGT
+547 KYTTAAKDLANIYGT

-606 VLSSVIDNSGNTP
+606 VLSSVIDNSTQNTP

-633 ADGTTGMTDAQ
+633 ADGTGMTDAQ
-644 PDYVYTYKKAA
+644 PGYVYTYKKAA
-655 VDIDNSEVKEAA
+655 VDNSEVKEVV
-667 SITFDDVVKDGFLKT
+667 SITFNDVVKDGFLKT

-688 ASKEVVTVNALTNGG
+688 ANKKVVTVNALTNDG
-703 SAEDNKIS
+703 SAEDNTIS

-769 GDEEIAVSATAIPA
+769 GDEEIAVSTTAIPA
-783 SESDDHK
+783 SASASNK
-790 LGGYKV
+790 LGGYQVSTADATSGATIKV
-796 TTGSAATGAVV
+796 E
-807 VGFAKSAESAGTG
+807 FAKSAESAGG
-820 VNLETGDTGV
+820 NVNLEPSNTGV
-830 KITGL
+830 KIADL

>member
-1 MNKKFLSAILFGALM
+1 M

-188 ALNATSSN
+188 ALDATLNN
-196 WTSGKNIAWSKAGAD
+196 WISGKNIAWSKAGAD

-216 KKGNVTAGQLLIGQL
+216 KKGNVAAGQLLIGQL

-248 TLTLV
+248 ELTLV

-338 NESKTNTAYNKD
+338 NESKTNTAYNKAN
-350 QIDLASK
+350 IGLANA

-420 ILDITGKIAKNNVAL
+420 ILDITGKIAKKDVDL

-499 TTAANGLF
+499 TISIGDGLYK
-507 NVAGN
+507 VAEN
-512 DKIAFKK
+512 NAIAFKK
-519 ADGSAA
+519 ADGGAA
-525 TIAERNA
+525 TIAARNA
-532 TKAVITLKMDGGTGS
+532 TKAVITLDYAS
-547 SYVSAAKDIAKIYGT
+547 SKYTTAAKDIANIYGT

-655 VDIDNSEVKEAA
+655 VDNSEVKEAA
-667 SITFDDVVKDGFLKT
+667 SITFNDVVKDGFLKT

-688 ASKEVVTVNALTNGG
+688 ASNEVVTVNALTGVSN
-703 SAEDNKIS
+703 AAADNTIS

-769 GDEEIAVSATAIPA
+769 GDEEIAVSTTAIPA

-807 VGFAKSAESAGTG
+807 VEFAKSAESAGGSVT
-820 VNLETGDTGV
+820 LETGDAGV
-830 KITGL
+830 KIADL

>member
-1 MNKKFLSAILFGALM
+1 M

-188 ALNATSSN
+188 ALNATPSN

-216 KKGNVTAGQLLIGQL
+216 KKGNVAAGQLLIGQL

-248 TLTLV
+248 ELTLV

-338 NESKTNTAYNKD
+338 NESKTNTDYNEAN
-350 QIDLASK
+350 IGLASA

-420 ILDITGKIAKNNVAL
+420 ILDITGKIAKKDVVL

-499 TTAANGLF
+499 ATSIGDGLYKVAENTA
-507 NVAGN
+507 
-512 DKIAFKK
+512 IAFKK
-519 ADGSAA
+519 ADGGAA
-525 TIAERNA
+525 TIAARNA
-532 TKAVITLKMDGGTGS
+532 IKAVITLNYTGS
-547 SYVSAAKDIAKIYGT
+547 KYTTAAKDLANIYGT

-571 KQGNEL
+571 AQGNEL

-606 VLSSVIDNSGNTP
+606 ILSSVIDNSGNSP

-633 ADGTTGMTDAQ
+633 ADGTGMTDVQ
-644 PDYVYTYKKAA
+644 PGYTYTYKKAA
-655 VDIDNSEVKEAA
+655 VNNSEVKEAA
-667 SITFDDVVKDGFLKT
+667 SITFTDVVKDGFLKT

-688 ASKEVVTVNALTNGG
+688 ANKEVVTVNALTGASN
-703 SAEDNKIS
+703 AAADNTIS

-741 AVNADGIIAPLTG
+741 AVNADGIIAALTE
-754 DGTANKPKNGLALQY
+754 DKTANKPKNGLALQY
-769 GDEEIAVSATAIPA
+769 GDEEIAVSTTAIPVSA
-783 SESDDHK
+783 SASNK
-790 LGGYKV
+790 LGGYQV
-796 TTGSAATGAVV
+796 STADATSGATIK
-807 VGFAKSAESAGTG
+807 VGFAKSAESAGGSVT
-820 VNLETGDTGV
+820 LEAGDTGV

>member
-188 ALNATSSN
+188 ALDATLNN
-196 WTSGKNIAWSKAGAD
+196 WISGKNIAWSKAGAD

-216 KKGNVTAGQLLIGQL
+216 KKGNVAAGQLLIGQL

-248 TLTLV
+248 ELTLV

-338 NESKTNTAYNKD
+338 NESKTNTAYNKN
-350 QIDLASK
+350 QIGLASA

-398 DGMNITVPATAAATP
+398 DGMNITVPATAAATS

-420 ILDITGKIAKNNVAL
+420 ILDITGKIAKKDIIL

-499 TTAANGLF
+499 TTSIGDGLYK
-507 NVAGN
+507 VAEN
-512 DKIAFKK
+512 TAIAFKK
-519 ADGSAA
+519 ADGGAA
-525 TIAERNA
+525 TIAARNA
-532 TKAVITLKMDGGTGS
+532 TKAVITLDYAS
-547 SYVSAAKDIAKIYGT
+547 SKYTTAAKDIANIYGT

-655 VDIDNSEVKEAA
+655 VDNSEVKEAA
-667 SITFDDVVKDGFLKT
+667 SITFNDVVKDGFLKT

-688 ASKEVVTVNALTNGG
+688 ASNEVVTVNALTGVSN
-703 SAEDNKIS
+703 AAADNTIS

-769 GDEEIAVSATAIPA
+769 GDEEIAVSTTAIPA

-807 VGFAKSAESAGTG
+807 VEFAKSAESAGGSVT
-820 VNLETGDTGV
+820 LETGDAGV
-830 KITGL
+830 KIADL

>member
-188 ALNATSSN
+188 ALNATPSN

-216 KKGNVTAGQLLIGQL
+216 KKGNVAAGQLLIGQL

-248 TLTLV
+248 ELTLV

-338 NESKTNTAYNKD
+338 NESKTNTAYNKAN
-350 QIDLASK
+350 IGLASA

-413 GLSVTVN
+413 GLRVTVN
-420 ILDITGKIAKNNVAL
+420 ILDITGKIAKKDLVL

-499 TTAANGLF
+499 ATSIGDGLYKVAENTA
-507 NVAGN
+507 
-512 DKIAFKK
+512 IAFKK
-519 ADGSAA
+519 ADGGAA
-525 TIAERNA
+525 TIAARNA
-532 TKAVITLKMDGGTGS
+532 IKAVITLNYTGS
-547 SYVSAAKDIAKIYGT
+547 KYTTAAKDLANIYGT

-571 KQGNEL
+571 AQGNEL

-606 VLSSVIDNSGNTP
+606 ILSSVIDNSGNSL

-633 ADGTTGMTDAQ
+633 ADGTGMTDAQ
-644 PDYVYTYKKAA
+644 PGYTYTYKKAA
-655 VDIDNSEVKEAA
+655 VDNSEVKEAA
-667 SITFDDVVKDGFLKT
+667 SITFTDVVKDGFLKT

-688 ASKEVVTVNALTNGG
+688 ANKEVVTVNALTGASN
-703 SAEDNKIS
+703 AAADNTIS

-741 AVNADGIIAPLTG
+741 AVNADGIIAALTE
-754 DGTANKPKNGLALQY
+754 DKTANKPKNGLALQY
-769 GDEEIAVSATAIPA
+769 GDEEIAVSTTAIPA
-783 SESDDHK
+783 SASASNK
-790 LGGYKV
+790 LGGYQV
-796 TTGSAATGAVV
+796 STADATSGATIK
-807 VGFAKSAESAGTG
+807 VGFAKSAESAGGSVT
-820 VNLETGDTGV
+820 LEAGDTGV
-830 KITGL
+830 KIAGL

>member
-188 ALNATSSN
+188 ALNATPSN

-216 KKGNVTAGQLLIGQL
+216 KKGNVAAGQLLIGQL

-248 TLTLV
+248 ELTLV

-338 NESKTNTAYNKD
+338 NESKTNTAYNKAN
-350 QIDLASK
+350 IGLASA

-420 ILDITGKIAKNNVAL
+420 ILDITGKIAKKDVVL

-499 TTAANGLF
+499 ATSIGDGLYKVAANT
-507 NVAGN
+507 A
-512 DKIAFKK
+512 IAFKK
-519 ADGSAA
+519 ADGGAA
-525 TIAERNA
+525 TIAARNA
-532 TKAVITLKMDGGTGS
+532 IKAVITLNYIGS
-547 SYVSAAKDIAKIYGT
+547 KYTTAAKDLANIYGT

-571 KQGNEL
+571 AQGNEL

-606 VLSSVIDNSGNTP
+606 ILSSVIDNSGNSP

-633 ADGTTGMTDAQ
+633 ADGTGMTDAQ
-644 PDYVYTYKKAA
+644 PDYTYTYKKAA
-655 VDIDNSEVKEAA
+655 VDNSEVKEAA
-667 SITFDDVVKDGFLKT
+667 SITFTDVVKDGFLKT

-688 ASKEVVTVNALTNGG
+688 ANREVVTVNALTGASN
-703 SAEDNKIS
+703 AAADNTIS

-741 AVNADGIIAPLTG
+741 AVNADGIIAALTE
-754 DGTANKPKNGLALQY
+754 DKTANKPKNGLALQY
-769 GDEEIAVSATAIPA
+769 GDEEIAVSTTAIPA
-783 SESDDHK
+783 SASASNK
-790 LGGYKV
+790 LGGYQV
-796 TTGSAATGAVV
+796 STADATSGATIK
-807 VGFAKSAESAGTG
+807 VGFAKSAESAGGSVT
-820 VNLETGDTGV
+820 LEAGDTGV

>member
-1 MNKKFLSAILFGALM
+1 M

-188 ALNATSSN
+188 ALNATPSN

-216 KKGNVTAGQLLIGQL
+216 KKGNVAAGQLLIGQL

-248 TLTLV
+248 ELTLV

-338 NESKTNTAYNKD
+338 NESKTNTAYNKAN
-350 QIDLASK
+350 IGLASA

-420 ILDITGKIAKNNVAL
+420 ILDITGKIAKRDVVL

-469 TNLDANIAQNADATK
+469 TNLDANIAQNADTTK

-499 TTAANGLF
+499 ATSIGDGLYKVAENTA
-507 NVAGN
+507 
-512 DKIAFKK
+512 IAFKK
-519 ADGSAA
+519 ADGGAA
-525 TIAERNA
+525 TIAARNA
-532 TKAVITLKMDGGTGS
+532 IKAVITLNYTGS
-547 SYVSAAKDIAKIYGT
+547 KYTTAAKDLANIYGT

-571 KQGNEL
+571 AQGNEL

-606 VLSSVIDNSGNTP
+606 ILSSVIDNSGNSP

-633 ADGTTGMTDAQ
+633 ADGTGMTDAQ
-644 PDYVYTYKKAA
+644 PGYTYTYKKAA
-655 VDIDNSEVKEAA
+655 VDNSEVKEAA
-667 SITFDDVVKDGFLKT
+667 SITFTDVVKDGFLKT

-688 ASKEVVTVNALTNGG
+688 ANKEVVTVNALTGASN
-703 SAEDNKIS
+703 AAADNTIS

-741 AVNADGIIAPLTG
+741 AVNADGIIAALTE
-754 DGTANKPKNGLALQY
+754 DKTANKPKNGLALQY
-769 GDEEIAVSATAIPA
+769 GDEEIAVSTTAIPA
-783 SESDDHK
+783 SASASNK
-790 LGGYKV
+790 LGGYQV
-796 TTGSAATGAVV
+796 STADATSGATIK
-807 VGFAKSAESAGTG
+807 VGFAKSAESAGGSVT
-820 VNLETGDTGV
+820 LEAGDTGV

>member
-81 NLTIAGTPAGSTVVI
+81 NLIIAGTPAGSTVVI

-188 ALNATSSN
+188 ALNATPSN

-216 KKGNVTAGQLLIGQL
+216 KKGNVAAGQLLIGQL

-248 TLTLV
+248 ELTLV

-338 NESKTNTAYNKD
+338 NESKTNTAYNKAN
-350 QIDLASK
+350 IGLASA

-420 ILDITGKIAKNNVAL
+420 ILDITGKIAKKDVVL

-499 TTAANGLF
+499 ATSIGDGLYKVAENTA
-507 NVAGN
+507 
-512 DKIAFKK
+512 IAFKK
-519 ADGSAA
+519 ADGGAA
-525 TIAERNA
+525 TIAARNA
-532 TKAVITLKMDGGTGS
+532 IKAVITLNYTGS
-547 SYVSAAKDIAKIYGT
+547 KYTTAAKDLANIYGT

-571 KQGNEL
+571 AQGNEL

-606 VLSSVIDNSGNTP
+606 ILSSVIDNSGNSP

-633 ADGTTGMTDAQ
+633 ADGTGMTDAQ
-644 PDYVYTYKKAA
+644 PGYTYTYKKAA
-655 VDIDNSEVKEAA
+655 VDNSEVKEAA
-667 SITFDDVVKDGFLKT
+667 SITFTDVVKDGFLKT

-688 ASKEVVTVNALTNGG
+688 ANKEVVTVNALTGASN
-703 SAEDNKIS
+703 AAADNTIS

-741 AVNADGIIAPLTG
+741 AVNADGIIAALTE
-754 DGTANKPKNGLALQY
+754 DKTANKPKNGLALQY
-769 GDEEIAVSATAIPA
+769 GDEEIAVSTTAIPA
-783 SESDDHK
+783 SASASNK
-790 LGGYKV
+790 LGGYQV
-796 TTGSAATGAVV
+796 STADATSGATIK
-807 VGFAKSAESAGTG
+807 VGFAKSAESAGGSVT
-820 VNLETGDTGV
+820 LEAGDTGV

>member
-1 MNKKFLSAILFGALM
+1 M

-188 ALNATSSN
+188 ALNATPNN
-196 WTSGKNIAWSKAGAD
+196 WISGKNIAWSKAGAD

-248 TLTLV
+248 ELTLV

-338 NESKTNTAYNKD
+338 NESKTNTAYNKAN
-350 QIDLASK
+350 IGLANA

-398 DGMNITVPATAAATP
+398 DGMNITVPATAAATS

-420 ILDITGKIAKNNVAL
+420 ILDITGKIAKKDIIL

-499 TTAANGLF
+499 TTSIGDGLYK
-507 NVAGN
+507 VAEN
-512 DKIAFKK
+512 TAIAFKK
-519 ADGSAA
+519 ADGGAA
-525 TIAERNA
+525 TIAARNA
-532 TKAVITLKMDGGTGS
+532 TKAVITLDYAS
-547 SYVSAAKDIAKIYGT
+547 SKYTTAAKDIANIYGT

-606 VLSSVIDNSGNTP
+606 ILSSVIDNSGNTP

-655 VDIDNSEVKEAA
+655 VDNSEVKEAA
-667 SITFDDVVKDGFLKT
+667 SITFNDVVKDGFLKT

-688 ASKEVVTVNALTNGG
+688 ASNKVVTVNALTGVSN
-703 SAEDNKIS
+703 AAADNTIS

-769 GDEEIAVSATAIPA
+769 GDEEIAVSTTAIPA

-807 VGFAKSAESAGTG
+807 VEFAKSAESAGGSVT
-820 VNLETGDTGV
+820 LETGDAGV
-830 KITGL
+830 KIADL